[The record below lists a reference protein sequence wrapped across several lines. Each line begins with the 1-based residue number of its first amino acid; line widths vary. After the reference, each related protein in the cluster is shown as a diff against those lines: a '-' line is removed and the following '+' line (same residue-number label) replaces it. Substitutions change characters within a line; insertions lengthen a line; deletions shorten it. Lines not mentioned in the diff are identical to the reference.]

1 MGPQTNMAIV
11 VAPAVAQQ
19 RIERA
24 SAKRKTG
31 PHVTKAVTLLS
42 IKKCLEI
49 LCCICKKNPFFASAK
64 HETTHKYVL
73 VSSYCSR
80 RPPYKGPKIV
90 SGKMYVAIGWIAGMG
105 CESLPVTEREC
116 CE

>member
-11 VAPAVAQQ
+11 VVPAVAQQ

-31 PHVTKAVTLLS
+31 PHATKAVTLLS

-49 LCCICKKNPFFASAK
+49 LCCICKNNPFLALVVKCMFA
-64 HETTHKYVL
+64 VL
-73 VSSYCSR
+73 QGWR
-80 RPPYKGPKIV
+80 MR
-90 SGKMYVAIGWIAGMG
+90 VAANH
-105 CESLPVTEREC
+105 
-116 CE
+116 